1 MALLARYGGADD
13 VRLCNNQILAN
24 QAGAEIPSTQP
35 KTKTPA
41 VLVEVDST
49 STLDSTSETVTNTK
63 TRSKKGTV

>member
-13 VRLCNNQILAN
+13 VRLCNNRILAN

-35 KTKTPA
+35 KTPA